1 MTALYF
7 DKIMV
12 ESQGEF
18 MKTST
23 LNRSMLSGESMA
35 LLAELKSLNEESER
49 ESANIN
55 NSMQSKQDELDIL
68 WQNFKAYILRGDKR
82 F

>member
-1 MTALYF
+1 MYF
-7 DKIMV
+7 DWIIV
-12 ESQGEF
+12 ASQGEF

-68 WQNFKAYILRGDKR
+68 WQNFNYIIYK
-82 F
+82 